1 MPNIFDIIEHH
12 YRTYRIIYVTLSV
25 FLLGLGLGLAVQHG
39 LYFYQQKQAEGKTL
53 PSYTDSQEI
62 STMCYW
68 FEHEWHSIPDGDYL
82 LIPDPYGDIAPSED
96 KPNYGIL
103 ISVEDLYTY
112 APLNV
117 KHLDLTQPF
126 HTSCL
131 EYTREEAEKQDVLL
145 EPYYVL
151 HTSDGYGKVEKSYV
165 YPDTFY
171 EDYDDIKER
180 GDTARNILLL
190 HYLEGKQARKAR
202 ITAELKAL
210 EEEEQ
215 MEKEQESTGNPS
227 EPADTDT
234 QENP

>member
-1 MPNIFDIIEHH
+1 MF
-12 YRTYRIIYVTLSV
+12 S
-25 FLLGLGLGLAVQHG
+25 FLKRPQ
-39 LYFYQQKQAEGKTL
+39 
-53 PSYTDSQEI
+53 
-62 STMCYW
+62 
-68 FEHEWHSIPDGDYL
+68 IP
-82 LIPDPYGDIAPSED
+82 
-96 KPNYGIL
+96 
-103 ISVEDLYTY
+103 
-112 APLNV
+112 
-117 KHLDLTQPF
+117 
-126 HTSCL
+126 
-131 EYTREEAEKQDVLL
+131 
-145 EPYYVL
+145 
-151 HTSDGYGKVEKSYV
+151 KVEKSYV

-234 QENP
+234 QKKRVRNRKIKS